1 MLAVIRFNIEPR
13 NPSPCP
19 QALSTPQESLS
30 WLSGFGVKSTST
42 PEDFH
47 LQIIALYLLLLL
59 LLQTLPLRLKKKTP
73 VSFPLPGWC
82 PQGERHMSH
91 VVWGRNAGRHRD
103 EC

>member
-1 MLAVIRFNIEPR
+1 MLAVIRFNTGPS

-73 VSFPLPGWC
+73 VF
-82 PQGERHMSH
+82 SH
-91 VVWGRNAGRHRD
+91 YQDGALRVKGT
-103 EC
+103 